1 MISQSTTHAFHFDGD
16 VLNVMYFDH
25 DESLYIDDEND
36 NAVQVHGVK
45 PEHLIQLCRNF
56 ICGHHIDMDNLK
68 DYKKQQLREMRATL
82 NHILKEEE
90 N

>member
-1 MISQSTTHAFHFDGD
+1 MRQSTTHSFHFDSD

-25 DESLYIDDEND
+25 DDSIYIDDAND
-36 NAVQVHGVK
+36 NAVQVHGIK

-56 ICGHHIDMDNLK
+56 FVTDHIDIKTLK
-68 DYKKQQLREMRATL
+68 HHYVQNLREIRAQLNTL
-82 NHILKEEE
+82 LDEE